1 MNQLG
6 MNVQS
11 NELLERVK
19 TGVVQVR
26 ASRRAEGTRVQGAGS
41 GIVWAKREIISNHH
55 VVSGKSRVTI
65 ITHDGRE
72 LEANVIDSD
81 ARLDLARLEVSE
93 DLTPLDI
100 GDSSRLRVGEL
111 VFAVGHPWGEPWV
124 STAGIV
130 SGLGV
135 VKMPGGDR
143 NRDAGRD
150 LIRSDVQLRPGNSGG
165 ALVNARGEVV
175 GINSMIWQG
184 DLGVAVPAHVT
195 QSWRLRLARPKIG
208 VGLQPVLI
216 QQGLERESRLMI
228 VHLEPD
234 GPAMRAGL
242 NIGDVLLE
250 ANGQLLRAGDVLL
263 DALELGG
270 NQSLELRVLRAG
282 KSQAITVLP
291 ESQVRAA

>member
-1 MNQLG
+1 MLG
-6 MNVQS
+6 MNLHS
-11 NELLERVK
+11 SELLERVK

-26 ASRRAEGTRVQGAGS
+26 ASRRGAGS
-41 GIVWAKREIISNHH
+41 GIVWAQREIISNHH
-55 VVSGKSRVTI
+55 IVSNKSRVNI
-65 ITHDGRE
+65 LTHDGRE
-72 LEANVIDSD
+72 LEAQVIDGD

-135 VKMPGGDR
+135 VKMPGNGSEQDSS
-143 NRDAGRD
+143 RD

-184 DLGVAVPAHVT
+184 DLGVAVPAHVA
-195 QSWRLRLARPKIG
+195 QAWRSKAARPKIG

-263 DALELGG
+263 DALELAG

-282 KSQAITVLP
+282 KAQAITVLP
-291 ESQVRAA
+291 VSEVRAA

>member
-1 MNQLG
+1 MLGMNQLG
-6 MNVQS
+6 MNVHS
-11 NELLERVK
+11 SELLERVK

-26 ASRRAEGTRVQGAGS
+26 ASRHGAGS
-41 GIVWAKREIISNHH
+41 GIVWTKREIISNHH
-55 VVSGKSRVTI
+55 VLSGKSRVTI
-65 ITHDGRE
+65 ITSDGRE

-81 ARLDLARLEVSE
+81 ARLDLARLEVNE
-93 DLTPLDI
+93 DLTPLEI
-100 GDSSRLRVGEL
+100 GDSSRLRIGEL

-135 VKMPGGDR
+135 VKMPGGDSS
-143 NRDAGRD
+143 RD

-175 GINSMIWQG
+175 GINSMIWHG
-184 DLGVAVPAHVT
+184 DLGVAVPAHVA
-195 QSWRLRLARPKIG
+195 QSWRSKTARPKIG

-242 NIGDVLLE
+242 HIGDVLLE
-250 ANGQLLRAGDVLL
+250 ANGQLLRAGESLL

>member
-1 MNQLG
+1 MLGMNQLG
-6 MNVQS
+6 MNVHS
-11 NELLERVK
+11 SELLERVK

-26 ASRRAEGTRVQGAGS
+26 ASRRGAGS
-41 GIVWAKREIISNHH
+41 GIVWTQHEIISNHH

-65 ITHDGRE
+65 ITSDGRE
-72 LEANVIDSD
+72 LEANVIGSD

-93 DLTPLDI
+93 DLTPLEI
-100 GDSSRLRVGEL
+100 GDSSRLRIGEL

-130 SGLGV
+130 SGLGI
-135 VKMPGGDR
+135 VKMPGG
-143 NRDAGRD
+143 NSTRD

-165 ALVNARGEVV
+165 ALVNARGEVI

-184 DLGVAVPAHVT
+184 DLGVAVPAHVA
-195 QSWRLRLARPKIG
+195 QSWRSKIVRPKIG
-208 VGLQPVLI
+208 VSLQPVLI

-250 ANGQLLRAGDVLL
+250 ANGQLLRAGEVLL

>member
-1 MNQLG
+1 MLGMNQLG
-6 MNVQS
+6 INVHS
-11 NELLERVK
+11 SELLERVK

-26 ASRRAEGTRVQGAGS
+26 ASRRGAGS
-41 GIVWAKREIISNHH
+41 GIVWTKHEIISNHH
-55 VVSGKSRVTI
+55 VLSGKSRVTI
-65 ITHDGRE
+65 ITSDGRK

-81 ARLDLARLEVSE
+81 ARLDLARLEVNE

-135 VKMPGGDR
+135 VNMPGSDP

-165 ALVNARGEVV
+165 ALVNARGELV

-184 DLGVAVPAHVT
+184 DLGVAVPAHVA
-195 QSWRLRLARPKIG
+195 QSWRSKTARPKIG

-250 ANGQLLRAGDVLL
+250 ANGQLLRAGEVLL

>member
-1 MNQLG
+1 MLG
-6 MNVQS
+6 MNLQG

-26 ASRRAEGTRVQGAGS
+26 ASRRGAGS
-41 GIVWAKREIISNHH
+41 GIVWSRHEIISNHH

-65 ITHDGRE
+65 ITSDGRE
-72 LEANVIDSD
+72 LEARVIDND

-135 VKMPGGDR
+135 VKMPGSDS

-165 ALVNARGEVV
+165 ALVNAQGEVV

-184 DLGVAVPAHVT
+184 DLGVAVPAHVA
-195 QSWRLRLARPKIG
+195 QAWRSKAARPKIG

-216 QQGLERESRLMI
+216 QQGPERESRLMI

-234 GPAMRAGL
+234 SPAMRAGL

-250 ANGQLLRAGDVLL
+250 ANGQFLRAGDVLL
-263 DALELGG
+263 DALDLSG

-291 ESQVRAA
+291 KSQVRAA

>member
-1 MNQLG
+1 MDF
-6 MNVQS
+6 QS
-11 NELLERVK
+11 SELLERIK

-26 ASRRAEGTRVQGAGS
+26 SSIRGAGS
-41 GIVWAKREIISNHH
+41 GIVWAQREIISNHH
-55 VVSGKSRVTI
+55 VVSGKSRVAI

-72 LEANVIDSD
+72 LEARVFDSD

-93 DLTPLDI
+93 DLKPLDI

-135 VKMPGGDR
+135 VKMPGGDP
-143 NRDAGRD
+143 NRDVGRD

-184 DLGVAVPAHVT
+184 DLGVAVPAHVAQT
-195 QSWRLRLARPKIG
+195 WRLKAARPKIG

-263 DALELGG
+263 DALELGA

>member
-1 MNQLG
+1 MDF
-6 MNVQS
+6 QS
-11 NELLERVK
+11 SELLERIK

-26 ASRRAEGTRVQGAGS
+26 SSRRGAGS
-41 GIVWAKREIISNHH
+41 GIVWAQREIISNHH
-55 VVSGKSRVTI
+55 VVSGKSRVAI

-72 LEANVIDSD
+72 LEARVFDSD

-93 DLTPLDI
+93 DLKPLDI

-135 VKMPGGDR
+135 VKMPGGDP
-143 NRDAGRD
+143 NRDVGRD

-184 DLGVAVPAHVT
+184 DLGVAVPAHVAQT
-195 QSWRLRLARPKIG
+195 WRLKAARPKIG

-250 ANGQLLRAGDVLL
+250 VNGQLLRAGDVLL
-263 DALELGG
+263 DALELGA